1 MAILQNVK
9 KRIIVNAGHF
19 DNDPGA
25 VTLVERD
32 EAEKIR
38 DAFVDVMQNKGFEVL
53 VIPDNL
59 DLPQSIAQANKWA
72 GTLNDAL
79 CIDIHLNSAS
89 NKAVRG
95 VEAFHGT
102 SGTSKDIATA
112 LVNAVSLSLGLP
124 NRGAR
129 PDTQTAVGSLGWIRQ
144 TKAWATLIEVAYISN
159 AEDMAVLTGKDG
171 YKKAALGIA
180 RAVHE
185 LFGVPFVEKTIEES
199 IEIIES
205 ELANI
210 KTQLFKK

>member
-1 MAILQNVK
+1 MAILEKVK
-9 KRIIVNAGHF
+9 KRIIVNAGHS
-19 DNDPGA
+19 DSDPGA

-32 EAEKIR
+32 EVKKIR
-38 DAFVDVMQNKGFEVL
+38 DAFVEVMQNKGFEVL

-59 DLPQSIAQANKWA
+59 TLPQSIAQANQWA
-72 GTLNDAL
+72 AALADAL
-79 CIDIHLNSAS
+79 CIDIHLNSSS

-95 VEAFHGT
+95 VETFYGT
-102 SGTSKDIATA
+102 TGTSKDIATA
-112 LVNAVSLSLGLP
+112 LANSISLSMGFP

-144 TKAWATLIEVAYISN
+144 TKAWATLVEVGYISN
-159 AEDMAVLTGKDG
+159 AEDMAVLNGPDG

-180 RAVHE
+180 RGIHE